1 LVLLL
6 IELEEELNLPVDLN
20 VIVVACVV
28 LTLNVL
34 DSVTTALCFKQY
46 PDKELKGESNPL
58 MRVLMLKSRVLAEV
72 VKQGVV
78 LAVVIYL
85 VVNNDIVILR
95 LACIMLGLVVM
106 NNTYVVVSRAITK
119 RRTVA
124 PFKKLIN
131 LLRIP
136 DKYAYVIILVILVGL
151 AWIINVVVWG

>member
-1 LVLLL
+1 
-6 IELEEELNLPVDLN
+6 LPVDLN

-34 DSVTTALCFKQY
+34 DSVSTALCFKQY

-58 MRVLMLKSRVLAEV
+58 MRVLMVKSRVLAEV

-95 LACIMLGLVVM
+95 LACIMLGLVVT
-106 NNTYVVVSRAITK
+106 NNTYVVLSRTIAK
-119 RRTVA
+119 RKGKA
-124 PFKKLIN
+124 PFMMLVD

-136 DKYAYVIILVILVGL
+136 KKYTFPVVLVVLVGM
-151 AWIINVVVWG
+151 AWIINMIVWGWGI